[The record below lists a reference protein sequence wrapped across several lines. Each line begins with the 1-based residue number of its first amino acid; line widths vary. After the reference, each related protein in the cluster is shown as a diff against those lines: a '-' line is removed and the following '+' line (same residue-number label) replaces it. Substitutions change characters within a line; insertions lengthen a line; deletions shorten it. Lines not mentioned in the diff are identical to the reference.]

1 MELFELLPYRIKKI
15 DEIFEYY
22 LKFSKSYLLRWNYS
36 LQDYHKRRLQLEVP
50 DIRYILHCCIRAWT
64 TFIFLWI
71 LILFPDCRW
80 IASQNC
86 LTKIV
91 PVEGLSELCFYVS
104 MIILGTE
111 RLWFQ
116 SIRSLRNYTFSSN
129 DYLSSLYTDERF
141 NEANRQYLLRY
152 FIYAGYFSGTIY
164 RMFSTCIVLFY
175 LYVINE
181 LHFQKYQNCWNG
193 YISFIWF
200 AWMAFQ
206 TITHLIYM
214 TGLCFLVFF
223 GFSYTCDLLVWQFR
237 QLQQSLKDDL
247 YEMTRSR
254 NMQQLSSIEFHQK
267 FRQCYSKIFNEISGI
282 NYNYKQYFLMT
293 EILSKTTIV
302 FLIIYYERQTTQTIY
317 SVVVMITVTP
327 LFLLNT
333 IMYLRLSYFDCY
345 NSIIFRMLNDWS
357 ARLQWRISNKNYFKI
372 DLMRKISTSILLKWH
387 HFNQTISSNRIGF
400 TCGALFYINKNKYA
414 ELLLLNIVFVL
425 LFYKKFILNDFLR

>member
-193 YISFIWF
+193 YISFI
-200 AWMAFQ
+200 
-206 TITHLIYM
+206 
-214 TGLCFLVFF
+214 
-223 GFSYTCDLLVWQFR
+223 
-237 QLQQSLKDDL
+237 DDL